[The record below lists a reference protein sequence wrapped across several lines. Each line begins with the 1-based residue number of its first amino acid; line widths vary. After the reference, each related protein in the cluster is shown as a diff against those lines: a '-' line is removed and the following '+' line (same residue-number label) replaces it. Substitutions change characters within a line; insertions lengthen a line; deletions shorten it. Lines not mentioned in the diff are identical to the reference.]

1 MELKNCQDDIVNHTN
16 GTLLLPAEQEE
27 HDESSLNE
35 WNRSLIMEDQVG
47 QAHVNKMQPYA
58 KGDEAPCAP
67 TIVAKR
73 RFVCDN

>member
-1 MELKNCQDDIVNHTN
+1 M
-16 GTLLLPAEQEE
+16 LPAEQE

-35 WNRSLIMEDQVG
+35 WNRSLEDQVQFG

-58 KGDEAPCAP
+58 KGDEARRGDSCAADPCAP

-73 RFVCDN
+73 RFV